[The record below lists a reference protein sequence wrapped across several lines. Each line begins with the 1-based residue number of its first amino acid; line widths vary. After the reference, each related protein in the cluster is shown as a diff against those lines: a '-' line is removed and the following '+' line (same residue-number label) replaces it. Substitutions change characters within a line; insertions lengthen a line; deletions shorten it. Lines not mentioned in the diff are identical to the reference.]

1 MMELFWSIPLK
12 VVAVCFWIGVFLL
25 ALAAVCSVVS
35 SVLCAVSRTLS
46 RFKKTLIS

>member
-12 VVAVCFWIGVFLL
+12 IVALFFWGCVFLL

-35 SVLCAVSRTLS
+35 SVIREISRTLS
-46 RFKKTLIS
+46 QFKK